1 MSGDMWLGVVLACA
15 VVIIAPIA
23 LLIHMRRKTGHEML
37 YAMAGPVK
45 GRVDGRLQVG
55 HRRAYEG
62 HVTFGRDGMVVGF
75 RDGDRFVPY
84 RKLRDI
90 QTREHSV
97 RMVIDGIGAVTVR
110 GPRRVSKD
118 VQVLVCGLAGK
129 RSLTWADDISA
140 HK

>member
-1 MSGDMWLGVVLACA
+1 MSGDMWLGVVVACA
-15 VVIIAPIA
+15 ALIIALIV
-23 LLIHMRRKTGHEML
+23 LLVRMRRKTGHEML

-75 RDGDRFVPY
+75 RDGDRFVSY
-84 RKLRDI
+84 RKVRDI

-118 VQVLVCGLAGK
+118 VQVLVCELAGK
-129 RSLTWADDISA
+129 TASDLGE
-140 HK
+140 